1 MSPYQF
7 IQPCYVVH
15 TVSPYISFCTFDG
28 NTGKQTTASFCFFA
42 HHHGSTAQKSEL
54 FAQKLLS
61 PHLRLCAHLSAY
73 NDQAAKG
80 DQGYRTKVIS
90 FCFKKK
96 YETRKATDYQQTP
109 DKGTPVHKII
119 NSNSFKSSISYDCA
133 NKFVWLLTV
142 WGLSVYFEKW

>member
-1 MSPYQF
+1 MCQSFRGVISVTLP
-7 IQPCYVVH
+7 VH
-15 TVSPYISFCTFDG
+15 TTLLRGAHCLPLHQLLMLLLIG

-80 DQGYRTKVIS
+80 DQG
-90 FCFKKK
+90 
-96 YETRKATDYQQTP
+96 
-109 DKGTPVHKII
+109 
-119 NSNSFKSSISYDCA
+119 
-133 NKFVWLLTV
+133 
-142 WGLSVYFEKW
+142 